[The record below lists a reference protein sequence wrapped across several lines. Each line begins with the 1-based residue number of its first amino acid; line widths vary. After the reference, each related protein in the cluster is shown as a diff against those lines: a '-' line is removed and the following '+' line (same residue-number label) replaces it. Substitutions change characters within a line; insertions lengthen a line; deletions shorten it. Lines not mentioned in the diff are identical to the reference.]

1 MFTSRAGTTSTEIS
15 SSPSD
20 SVLNRDKVTAGE
32 FGRFLFTSQRQQ
44 SSGTGTKE
52 EIKQKGAFNS
62 LISKHQQQKEE
73 GETRWL
79 AQDNNTWRSH
89 LCRSWGTCGR
99 GETSQS
105 GSCWMKAADSQEG
118 RLVRGSESAGQN
130 PGGRRGRRRAP
141 SCWGVTAPEAS
152 ASCRT
157 HRGCG
162 SEAEVQRFNTWT
174 RCSDNEC
181 TTCF

>member
-62 LISKHQQQKEE
+62 LISKHQQQEEE
-73 GETRWL
+73 GETR
-79 AQDNNTWRSH
+79 
-89 LCRSWGTCGR
+89 
-99 GETSQS
+99 
-105 GSCWMKAADSQEG
+105 
-118 RLVRGSESAGQN
+118 
-130 PGGRRGRRRAP
+130 
-141 SCWGVTAPEAS
+141 
-152 ASCRT
+152 
-157 HRGCG
+157 
-162 SEAEVQRFNTWT
+162 
-174 RCSDNEC
+174 
-181 TTCF
+181 